1 MAISNEAP
9 TIEEL
14 SPHFESTLYH
24 INIRLEIIQRLKG
37 QVQGRGLFV
46 FEDLINLY
54 EQLCN
59 RVLEIMNL
67 VRSNVQD
74 SNDLLNEFADILYR
88 IPEVHQRVQSIVDLA
103 NGFQQPLVN
112 TPSQIQ

>member
-9 TIEEL
+9 TIENL
-14 SPHFESTLYH
+14 SRYFESTLVH
-24 INIRLEIIQRLKG
+24 INRRLENIQRLTQ

-88 IPEVHQRVQSIVDLA
+88 IPEVHQSVQSIVDLA